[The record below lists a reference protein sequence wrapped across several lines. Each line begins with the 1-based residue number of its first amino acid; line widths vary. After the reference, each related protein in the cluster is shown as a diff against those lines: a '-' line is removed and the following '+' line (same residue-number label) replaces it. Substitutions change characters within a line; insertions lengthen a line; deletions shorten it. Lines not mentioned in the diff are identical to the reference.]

1 MAAKLLAK
9 AGLIWRFFVYTLGSA
24 FAFFRR
30 TRALKKRQRRQQA
43 LGRKEAAAASGHG
56 KKPPQPPQDAEA
68 AAAATQPQQQPPQQ
82 PRNIVVVGASFAG
95 YHVARQVA
103 AGLPEGAAHR
113 VVVVE
118 PSSHFHWTWVL
129 PRVCAVEGHE
139 HKAFIPYGP
148 HLAGAASPGRLRW
161 VTGRVASASRGS
173 VRLEGDD
180 GEVIPYDYLV
190 VATGSGVGAGLPSR
204 VGAADREG
212 GLGRIREVQRRV
224 AAAGRVVVVG
234 GGAAGVELAADA
246 KARHRDKD
254 VVLVH
259 SRPAVMHRFGP
270 ELQAAALE
278 GLRGL
283 GVEVVLGER
292 ASVDADGRLVTLLR
306 SGRKIECDLFISCAG
321 QRPASD
327 VLAGLSPGS
336 ISESGH
342 VRVLPT
348 LQVADDSL
356 PNVFACGDVADTG
369 TANPNGRAAVK
380 QAEVVADN
388 ILAMAVGGG
397 RPCAEYKAHWADGA
411 IKLTMGLEKS
421 IVQFGDE
428 KTEFFWHSKDK
439 DVALGVDG
447 AWRHLGA
454 VPFEDTTDEL
464 AQYRQL

>member
-1 MAAKLLAK
+1 MAAKPLAK
-9 AGLIWRFFVYTLGSA
+9 AGLIWRLSLYTLGAA

-30 TRALKKRQRRQQA
+30 TRALKKRQKRQQA
-43 LGRKEAAAASGHG
+43 LERRKQAAASSGS
-56 KKPPQPPQDAEA
+56 KPQPQDAEA
-68 AAAATQPQQQPPQQ
+68 AATQPPPQQQ

-95 YHVARQVA
+95 YHVARELA
-103 AGLPEGAAHR
+103 AGLPEGGAHR

-118 PSSHFHWTWVL
+118 PSSHFHWTWAL
-129 PRVCAVEGHE
+129 PRVCVAEGHE

-148 HLAGAASPGRLRW
+148 HLAGVGAAPGRLRW

-173 VRLEGDD
+173 VTLQGDDDDGGD

-190 VATGSGVGAGLPSR
+190 VATGSGAGATLPSR

-212 GLGRIREVQRRV
+212 GLGRIREMQRRV
-224 AAAGRVVVVG
+224 AGAARVVVVG

-246 KARHRDKD
+246 KARYPDKD

-292 ASVDADGRLVTLLR
+292 ASVGEDGRVVTLLR
-306 SGRKIECDLFISCAG
+306 SGRTIECDVFISCVG

-327 VLAGLSPGS
+327 VLAGLSPGC

-348 LQVADDSL
+348 LQVADESL

-369 TANPNGRAAVK
+369 TANPNGRAAVR

-388 ILAMAVGGG
+388 ILAMATGGG
-397 RPCAEYKAHWADGA
+397 RPRAEYRAHWADGV

-421 IVQFGDE
+421 IMQFGDG
-428 KTEFFWHSKDK
+428 KTEFFWHSKEK
-439 DVALGVDG
+439 DVALGIDG

-464 AQYRQL
+464 AKYRQV